1 MLGFTKLFGSADER
15 RLKKMRPTLERVNG
29 LEEEYR
35 GLTDSELRSK
45 TTNFKQ
51 RLASGDSL
59 GAMLPE
65 AFSAVREASRR
76 TIGLR
81 HFDVQLIGGLMLHE
95 GKVAEM
101 RTGEG
106 KTLVA
111 TLPAYLNALEGSGV
125 HIVTVNDYL
134 AKRDVQ
140 WMGPIYHLLGMTVS
154 SLYHDGAYQFDPET
168 LTEDPSFRFL
178 RPIDRKNAYEC
189 DITYGTN
196 HDFGFDYLRD
206 NMAVEDIQV
215 VQRGSHFAIV
225 DEVDY
230 ILIDEAR
237 TPLIISGPTQE
248 SNQTYGTTARLV
260 PRLELEQ
267 DYTVEEKQRSVNL
280 TLEGIAK
287 VERLL
292 NLSNLYDPQNSL
304 IIHYL
309 ENALR
314 AEVIYRK
321 DKDYVV
327 NRGQVII
334 VDEFTGRLM
343 EGRRYG
349 DGLHQAI
356 EAKEG
361 VRVQQ
366 ETLTYAT
373 ITLQNYFRMYSK
385 LAGMTGTAVTEAEEL
400 GAIYGLEVAVI
411 PTHQPMV
418 RDDLSDYIYKTSS
431 GKWKALVREIHD
443 RHNTGQPIL
452 VGTTSIEN
460 SEHLS
465 TLLKRQGIAHQILN
479 AKQHES
485 EASIVADAG
494 RLSALTVA
502 TNMAGRGTD
511 IVLGGNPTTALEEA
525 LKRQGSSV
533 VTAGPELLAS
543 VRQEIE
549 AAWREEHDRVVELG
563 GLFVVGTEK
572 HEARR
577 IDNQLR
583 GRAGRQGDPGGS
595 RFYAALDDDLMRRF
609 GGERIKSIMDWAG
622 LDEDQPIENRMVTRV
637 IESSQSR
644 VEGYHFELRK
654 HLVQYDDVINTHR
667 EVIYGERRKVLQ
679 GADLRS
685 NILTMF
691 EREVD
696 ILFGIYVT
704 SRELEEPNI
713 DGLFGELRTWLT
725 LASELQLDSLEQIS
739 IDEIRDTIIRHARD
753 QYDLQETAIGSK
765 EMRQVERLIMLR
777 TIDAHWLVH
786 LTAME
791 NLRQGVGLHAYGQRD
806 PLVVYRTQAHEKFQ
820 EIMANIQHDVVRMV
834 FNATMN
840 MNGRTRSGGRSLPQ
854 SARGQLGSTVPIK
867 KGQYGQTAES
877 SNRKVGRNDP
887 CPCGSGR
894 KYKRCHGVSV

>member
-1 MLGFTKLFGSADER
+1 MLGFTKLFGNSDDR
-15 RLKKMRPTLERVNG
+15 RLKKMRPLLERINA
-29 LEEEYR
+29 LEEQYLR
-35 GLTDSELRSK
+35 LADSELHGK
-45 TTNFKQ
+45 TIAFKQ
-51 RLASGDSL
+51 RLLGGESL
-59 GAMLPE
+59 DALLPE

-81 HFDVQLIGGLMLHE
+81 HFDVQLIGGLILHQ

-106 KTLVA
+106 KTLAA
-111 TLPAYLNALEGSGV
+111 TLPAYLNALEGKGV
-125 HIVTVNDYL
+125 HVVTVNDYL

-154 SLYHDGAYQFDPET
+154 SLYHEGAYQFAPEV
-168 LTEDPSFRFL
+168 LTEDPSVRSL
-178 RPIDRKNAYEC
+178 RQIDRKIAYDC

-206 NMAVEDIQV
+206 NMAVENVQV
-215 VQRGSHFAIV
+215 VQRGNHFAIV

-237 TPLIISGPTQE
+237 TPLIISGPAQE
-248 SNQTYGTTARLV
+248 SNQTYGMMARLV
-260 PRLELEQ
+260 PRLQIEK
-267 DYTVEEKQRSVNL
+267 DYTIEEKQRAVNL
-280 TLEGIAK
+280 TLDGIAR

-304 IIHYL
+304 LIHYL

-366 ETLTYAT
+366 ESLTYAT

-400 GAIYGLEVAVI
+400 GGIYGLEVSVI
-411 PTHQPMV
+411 PTHQPMA
-418 RDDLSDYIYKTSS
+418 REDLSDHIYKTSS
-431 GKWKALVREIHD
+431 GKWKALVREIQE
-443 RHNTGQPIL
+443 RHSTGQPIL
-452 VGTTSIEN
+452 VGTTSIES

-465 TLLKRQGIAHQILN
+465 MLLKRQGIVHQILN
-479 AKQHES
+479 AKQHER

-494 RLSALTVA
+494 RLGALTVA

-511 IVLGGNPTTALEEA
+511 IVLGGNPNAALEEA
-525 LKRQGSSV
+525 LKQQGSSV
-533 VTAGPELLAS
+533 ATAGSDLLTS
-543 VRQEIE
+543 MRQEIQVG
-549 AAWREEHDRVVELG
+549 WQEEHDRVVELG

-609 GGERIKSIMDWAG
+609 GGDRIKSIMDWAG
-622 LDEDQPIENRMVTRV
+622 LDEGQPIENRMVTRV

-679 GADLRS
+679 GADLRL

-696 ILFGIYVT
+696 ILFEAYIT
-704 SRELEEPNI
+704 NRELEEPNM
-713 DGLFGELRTWLT
+713 DGFLGELQTWLT
-725 LASELQLDSLEQIS
+725 LPSEFHRDALEQIPL
-739 IDEIRDTIIRHARD
+739 DDIRDKVINHVHG
-753 QYDLQETAIGSK
+753 QYDIQEAAMGP
-765 EMRQVERLIMLR
+765 EAMREVERLVMLR
-777 TIDAHWLVH
+777 TIDAHWLIH

-806 PLVVYRTQAHEKFQ
+806 PLVVYRTEAHEKFQ
-820 EIMANIQHDVVRMV
+820 EIMANIQSDVVRMV

-840 MNGRTRSGGRSLPQ
+840 TNGRVAPGGRSR
-854 SARGQLGSTVPIK
+854 SRFSSGRIDSRVPVK
-867 KGQYGQTAES
+867 KVQHDHATS
-877 SNRKVGRNDP
+877 MSNRKIGRNDP
-887 CPCGSGR
+887 CHCGSGM
-894 KYKRCHGVSV
+894 KFKRCHGASA

>member
-35 GLTDSELRSK
+35 GLTDRDLRSK
-45 TTNFKQ
+45 TTDFKQ

-65 AFSAVREASRR
+65 AFSAVREASLR

-111 TLPAYLNALEGSGV
+111 TLPAYLNALEGNGV

-154 SLYHDGAYQFDPET
+154 SLYEDGAYQFDPEI
-168 LTEDPSFRFL
+168 LTEDPLFRSL

-206 NMAVEDIQV
+206 NMAVEDVQV
-215 VQRGSHFAIV
+215 VQRGNHFAIV

-237 TPLIISGPTQE
+237 TPLIISGPAQE

-260 PRLELEQ
+260 PRLELEK
-267 DYTVEEKQRSVNL
+267 DYTVEEKQRSVSL

-304 IIHYL
+304 LIHYL

-361 VRVQQ
+361 VRVQK

-431 GKWKALVREIHD
+431 GKWKAIVREIHD
-443 RHNTGQPIL
+443 RHSTGQPIL

-479 AKQHES
+479 AKQHER

-549 AAWREEHDRVVELG
+549 AAWREEHNRVVELG

-696 ILFGIYVT
+696 ILFGIYMT
-704 SRELEEPNI
+704 DRELEEPNV
-713 DGLFGELRTWLT
+713 DGLLGELRTWLT
-725 LASELQLDSLEQIS
+725 LPSALQLDSLEQIP
-739 IDEIRDTIIRHARD
+739 IDEIRDTVVRHARD
-753 QYDLQETAIGSK
+753 QYDLQETAIGSQ

-834 FNATMN
+834 FSATMN
-840 MNGRTRSGGRSLPQ
+840 MDGRTSSGGRSLPR

-867 KGQYGQTAES
+867 KVQYRQTAES

-894 KYKRCHGVSV
+894 KYKRCHGVTV